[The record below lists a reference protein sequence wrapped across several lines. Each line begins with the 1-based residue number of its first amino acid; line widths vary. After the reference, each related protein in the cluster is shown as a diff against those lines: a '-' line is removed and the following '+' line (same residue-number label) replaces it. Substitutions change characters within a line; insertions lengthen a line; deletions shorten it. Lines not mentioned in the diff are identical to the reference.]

1 MHGYIRY
8 VSVSVHNGNEHRCR
22 DDIWSWIYIMA
33 EMLEGKL
40 PWQNVKVDPTK
51 IHALKMITPDS
62 QLFATTKSKD
72 PKGYLSSIAEYI
84 RTVHADSKPDYVG
97 IYRRLKNASNMSGTK
112 FTDPYDW
119 ESGEQ
124 RGDCFLSESDLQ
136 RYFSHEE
143 MLIVRKGDQR
153 VELDPLFFRDD
164 SPPQGVRKARRIRQ
178 NTESLEIPSFIDL
191 DITQQSQSSGAS
203 GGGGASVRGSVKRTY
218 RKDVSQMK
226 KKMIIKENGGDG
238 SGKKNNN
245 TFSKIKKKRSSKES
259 RDNITANNNNNNNDP
274 RETMS
279 FYSPK
284 SPKSPLLSDE
294 KREKDEKRRAAAAAA
309 AVADSATTI
318 VPKSA
323 PQMGATNNNNNA
335 GSGGGGVDSSK
346 RKKRSSGKK
355 EKIKEGSSKKKKNK
369 KKKQF
374 QHHQNNDITVDKT
387 KEYTK
392 DETSSKEDSSS
403 EENKQ
408 PSPSVKKQNH
418 SQVKPRQIK
427 SNFAGKE
434 RKKQTTKGGSRES
447 KSRES
452 KSRESV
458 PLRKKNTLRRK
469 H

>member
-1 MHGYIRY
+1 MEFVLGVVQRAHPSKIYRELIKHTLGAKHVAEMLAFEQLEGNISSQFLILGFLGPNIRDLKEKCGGKLELSTVLRIGIQTLCGIKMVHDVGYVHRHLRPSSFMLGNPDIPERSRIIYVTDFQIARRFLKRAKNNMGIYREEREPGTVRMHGYIRY

-33 EMLEGKL
+33 ELLEGKL

-51 IHALKMITPDS
+51 VHALKMITPDS

-72 PKGYLSSIAEYI
+72 PKGYLPSIAEYI

-97 IYRRLKNASNMSGTK
+97 IYRRLKNASNMFGTK

-143 MLIVRKGDQR
+143 LLIVKKGDQR

-203 GGGGASVRGSVKRTY
+203 GGGASVRGSVKRTY
-218 RKDVSQMK
+218 RKDVSQIK
-226 KKMIIKENGGDG
+226 KKMIIKESGGDG
-238 SGKKNNN
+238 SGKKNN

-259 RDNITANNNNNNNDP
+259 RDNITANNNNNNDP

-284 SPKSPLLSDE
+284 SPKSPLLSAQ
-294 KREKDEKRRAAAAAA
+294 K
-309 AVADSATTI
+309 
-318 VPKSA
+318 
-323 PQMGATNNNNNA
+323 M
-335 GSGGGGVDSSK
+335 
-346 RKKRSSGKK
+346 RSTG
-355 EKIKEGSSKKKKNK
+355 
-369 KKKQF
+369 
-374 QHHQNNDITVDKT
+374 
-387 KEYTK
+387 
-392 DETSSKEDSSS
+392 
-403 EENKQ
+403 
-408 PSPSVKKQNH
+408 
-418 SQVKPRQIK
+418 
-427 SNFAGKE
+427 
-434 RKKQTTKGGSRES
+434 
-447 KSRES
+447 
-452 KSRESV
+452 
-458 PLRKKNTLRRK
+458 
-469 H
+469 